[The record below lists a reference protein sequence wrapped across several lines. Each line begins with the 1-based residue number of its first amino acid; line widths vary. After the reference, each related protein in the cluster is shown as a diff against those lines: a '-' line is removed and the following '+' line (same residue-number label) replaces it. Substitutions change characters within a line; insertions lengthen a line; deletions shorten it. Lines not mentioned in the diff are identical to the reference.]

1 MPGASIPEA
10 LNHGIDH
17 ALQTAP
23 APRHVLLL
31 AEPCTVPGGLPALLA
46 AALSA
51 APETG
56 IAAPICRPPSAESAA
71 REALLFRRC
80 NAGQTAPLRVAGG
93 PCLGISHACLRQTG
107 RLRDDAYACGTAA
120 LIDFALRARHLGW
133 RAVMACDAF
142 LPVPARATV
151 PAVQAA
157 LEARDSEVLERLH
170 PGIGGLMQAE
180 QQADPGA
187 AARRRVGMAAW
198 ARGRRRGGATILVT
212 HGQGGGVERRVRQ
225 RAAAIAAQGGR
236 AIVIR
241 PAEDGAGGRHWCVSD
256 GPDATHPDLVFAAPG
271 EFAALTA
278 FLAGD
283 APALVELH
291 HAASHPQEICGLA
304 DALGIPYELV
314 VHDFAMI
321 CPRVTCLGGQGRY
334 CGEPADVTEC
344 DDCIADHGARIGE
357 IEPVASLRARS
368 AALAAGARRVLAPS
382 ADAAARFRRYA
393 PGVAGIVTPAPG
405 EGWEDDASL
414 AAGVPRHPVRRHD
427 SSVTVCLVGAIG
439 TDKGFDVLLA
449 CARDASRRR
458 LNLRFRV
465 VGHTIDDDRLIAT
478 GRVFV
483 TGRYEEHEAVA
494 LIRAQHADIGFLPSV
509 WPETWC
515 YALSALW
522 QSGLWTLAFALG
534 AQAERIAATGAG
546 RVVPL
551 GVPAGRLNDMF
562 CAIPGKAGAHG

>member
-1 MPGASIPEA
+1 LASPISRTRPTLGAQRAGRDE
-10 LNHGIDH
+10 
-17 ALQTAP
+17 
-23 APRHVLLL
+23 R
-31 AEPCTVPGGLPALLA
+31 
-46 AALSA
+46 
-51 APETG
+51 
-56 IAAPICRPPSAESAA
+56 
-71 REALLFRRC
+71 LFRGC
-80 NAGQTAPLRVAGG
+80 NAGVTVPLLFAVG
-93 PCLGISHACLRQTG
+93 PCLALSHDCLQQTG
-107 RLRDDAYACGTAA
+107 RLRDESYAAA
-120 LIDFALRARHLGW
+120 RSALLDFTLRARHLGW
-133 RAVMACDAF
+133 RTVMACDAF
-142 LPVPARATV
+142 LPAPARD
-151 PAVQAA
+151 AA
-157 LEARDSEVLERLH
+157 PSPMALLDDADAAVLERLH
-170 PGIGGLMQAE
+170 PGIGRLMQE
-180 QQADPGA
+180 QAQADPGA
-187 AARRRVGMAAW
+187 EARRRVAMAEW
-198 ARGRRRGGATILVT
+198 TRGRKPGGSVILVT

-225 RAAAIAAQGGR
+225 RAAAIRAARRR
-236 AIVIR
+236 AIIIR
-241 PAEDGAGGRHWCVSD
+241 PADDGVGGKHWCVSD
-256 GPDATHPDLVFAAPG
+256 EPDATHPDLIFAAPG
-271 EFAALTA
+271 EFASLAS

-283 APALVELH
+283 RPAHVELH

-304 DALGIPYELV
+304 ATLGIPYEVV

-334 CGEPADVTEC
+334 CGEPADVSEC
-344 DDCIADHGARIGE
+344 DDCIADHGVRIGE
-357 IEPVASLRARS
+357 AEPVSALRARS
-368 AALAAGARRVLAPS
+368 TALALGARRVLAPS
-382 ADAAARFRRYA
+382 VDAATRFRRYV
-393 PGVAGIVTPAPG
+393 PGLANVAIPAAG
-405 EGWEDDASL
+405 DAWDDDAALTS
-414 AAGVPRHPVRRHD
+414 GVPRQPSRAEN

-546 RVVPL
+546 KTVPL
-551 GVPAGRLNDMF
+551 GLPAGRLNDIF
-562 CAIPGKAGAHG
+562 CAIPASAGLHG